1 MNKILK
7 VALTM
12 VLSTA
17 MLAGCTGKKAEE
29 IKQKPVTED
38 KKVETKNVKMYVP
51 DGITALCAAK
61 LIKENPSIDKNV
73 NVTYEIAKTTDVLTS
88 KVMSG
93 EADIAIV
100 PSNLAAQAYNKSL
113 SYKLAGTTG
122 WGSLFVASS
131 EDIKDWSSLKGKEI
145 YNIGKGLTPD
155 IVFRYLLSKNSLNPE
170 QDIKLNYL
178 NAATELAPAF
188 ISGKSTIAVMPE
200 PVLTTVLDKK
210 NTAKVVLDLNSEWKK
225 ATGTS
230 LGYPQASL
238 IVKDELIKN
247 NKSFVQ
253 GFLKEMDNSIQWAN
267 SSANVEK
274 LGAYSEELQISVSK
288 DSIAKC
294 ITRANLKFVNINDSK
309 DEYNKYFK
317 VLLDFEPKS
326 IGGKLPDEGL
336 YMEK

>member
-1 MNKILK
+1 MKKILK
-7 VALTM
+7 VALTTA
-12 VLSTA
+12 LSA
-17 MLAGCTGKKAEE
+17 IMLVGCAGKAAEDTKQKTTAEE
-29 IKQKPVTED
+29 

-61 LIKENPSIDKNV
+61 LISENPSIDKNV

-113 SYKLAGTTG
+113 NYKLAGTTG
-122 WGSLFVASS
+122 WGSLFVTST
-131 EDIKDWSSLKGKEI
+131 EDIKDWNSLKGKEI

-155 IVFRYLLSKNSLNPE
+155 IVFRYLLSKNGLNPD
-170 QDIKLNYL
+170 QDITLTYL

-210 NTAKVVLDLNSEWKK
+210 NTAKAAIDLNNEWKK
-225 ATGTS
+225 VTDTK
-230 LGYPQASL
+230 LGYPQASI
-238 IVKDELIKN
+238 IVKDELVKN

-253 GFLKEMDNSIQWAN
+253 GFLKEVDSSIQWAN
-267 SSANVEK
+267 NGTNADK
-274 LGAYSEELQISVSK
+274 LGEYSEKLQISVSK

-317 VLLDFEPKS
+317 VFMDFDPKS